1 MLRVYNLNVP
11 IKQKTERSFKF
22 MKKTIAVLLAVFVMT
37 MSVFAGL
44 TFAAENEDLI
54 GEWHIQSAIMDG
66 VEMDASILSLM
77 GMDMILTLNE
87 DGSATMNMMSEVE
100 EGTWT
105 GAGTEGTLS
114 FGEEDNEL
122 PFTVEDE
129 KLTIE
134 QDGQSMVFGKDTA
147 QFSGVDLA
155 PAVADAKAEDFN
167 GVWNATTYVMF
178 GIPLPIATY
187 GVEITVT
194 IEDGKAAVSEIL
206 KDMSNNFEVTDTLDL
221 EFDTQFQE
229 DGTLYIDFGGEAVLD
244 EIGLEASGVYLTLH
258 EDGRLSGHIPEAEEA
273 LASLAELSETVENT
287 AAEEAEADPDTEAA
301 DAEAEGYS
309 DGDSSGLTLEMYLI
323 LEKAE

>member
-1 MLRVYNLNVP
+1 
-11 IKQKTERSFKF
+11 

-54 GEWHIQSAIMDG
+54 GEWHIKSAIMDG
-66 VEMDASILSLM
+66 TEVDASILSLI

-87 DGSATMNMMSEVE
+87 DGSATMDMMSEIQ

-114 FGEEDNEL
+114 FGEEGNEI

-129 KLTIE
+129 TLTIE
-134 QDGQSMVFGKDTA
+134 QEGQSMVFGKDAA

-155 PAVADAKAEDFN
+155 PAVTDAKAEDFN

-187 GVEITVT
+187 GVEITLT
-194 IEDGKAAVSEIL
+194 IEDGKAAVSEVL
-206 KDMSNNFEVTDTLDL
+206 KDMSNNSEVTDTI
-221 EFDTQFQE
+221 EFEFATQMQD
-229 DGTLYIDFGGEAVLD
+229 DGTLYVDFGGEPVLD
-244 EIGLEASGVYLTLH
+244 QIGGMEASGVNLTLH
-258 EDGRLSGHIPEAEEA
+258 EDGRLSGHIPEADEA

-287 AAEEAEADPDTEAA
+287 NAEEAEPDTEAA
-301 DAEAEGYS
+301 DTEADGS
-309 DGDSSGLTLEMYLI
+309 SSGDSSSLSLEMYLI